1 MSKGL
6 SVRVEPK
13 LLTEKGMWPCQH
25 VSGRFGFHLIFDSFF
40 PLVSCVY
47 IYIIAFNCTHI
58 IYTYIYMYYV
68 YIHRVIY
75 IYTCVFFQQNQ
86 SIDNQPIIPT
96 FPVRAE
102 SLCCVLIR
110 KEARNPH
117 CPWICLP
124 GKQKACRRYM
134 GGLHDLHGRQD
145 TSFLFG
151 SYLHVFTYKLQ
162 TTNWSNFGILEAIM
176 RIVPIK
182 LFGFRVSTK
191 TNQVRVSSCTPFWF
205 GIPKSEQISGK
216 W

>member
-1 MSKGL
+1 MFQDVLDFTSYL
-6 SVRVEPK
+6 I
-13 LLTEKGMWPCQH
+13 L
-25 VSGRFGFHLIFDSFF
+25 FFHWF
-40 PLVSCVY
+40 PVYIY

-58 IYTYIYMYYV
+58 IYTYIY
-68 YIHRVIY
+68 IY
-75 IYTCVFFQQNQ
+75 IYIYICIMYIYIELYIYINIYTHVFFQQNQ

-162 TTNWSNFGILEAIM
+162 TTN
-176 RIVPIK
+176 
-182 LFGFRVSTK
+182 
-191 TNQVRVSSCTPFWF
+191 
-205 GIPKSEQISGK
+205 
-216 W
+216 